1 MTGETVILT
10 PQSWH
15 RGPPKEYGPTWV
27 VAPCGTGCGN
37 YAVVPAE
44 EVERESVTAFR
55 NPCGRCYPKH
65 PYWQERKRYDAV
77 VAQLLAG
84 SGQVVI
90 VEAEGPAHA
99 FDRVADLLPHGAKIT
114 SVLPAVGDITWAVIV
129 EGVRSQRVWDALV
142 ETVGV

>member
-15 RGPPKEYGPTWV
+15 RGPAKEYGPTWV

-44 EVERESVTAFR
+44 GVERESVSAFR

-65 PYWQERKRYDAV
+65 PYWRQRKRYEAV
-77 VAQLLAG
+77 VARLHEGGGAA
-84 SGQVVI
+84 VI
-90 VEAEGPAHA
+90 VEAESPADA
-99 FDRVADLLPHGAKIT
+99 FDRVCDLLPHGSPDHRASAPRWGISRYRIAHKGT
-114 SVLPAVGDITWAVIV
+114 LRAARAV
-129 EGVRSQRVWDALV
+129 
-142 ETVGV
+142 